1 MIAKDIM
8 TRAVR
13 MIGPKDNVQAAARV
27 MAESGVSAL
36 PVVDD
41 AQRVLGI
48 VSEGDL
54 LRRSEMRTAKR
65 HAWWREFLTAPETL
79 AAEYIKTRSRR
90 VLDVMSR
97 PVISVTEQT
106 PLPEIASIMEQHK
119 IKRVPVLQGGTIV
132 GIVSRADV
140 VRAFAQMDQ
149 PSKAHT
155 DDHSIRN
162 TFLQRLKAQPW
173 ASAVGVTFAVS
184 NGSVMVHGVASSE
197 EQKRAMTVM
206 AETIPGVR
214 EVRNEIVVAHIL
226 PVT

>member
-13 MIGPKDNVQAAARV
+13 MIGPNDDVQAAARV

-54 LRRSEMRTAKR
+54 LRRSEIRTTKR
-65 HAWWREFLTAPETL
+65 HGWWREFLTAPETL
-79 AAEYIKTRSRR
+79 AAEYIKSRSRKVR
-90 VLDVMSR
+90 DVMSR
-97 PVISVTEQT
+97 PVISVTEET
-106 PLPEIASIMEQHK
+106 PFAEIASILEEHN
-119 IKRVPVLQGGTIV
+119 IKRVPVLLGGTIV

-140 VRAFAQMDQ
+140 VRAFAQLDRTSRAQ
-149 PSKAHT
+149 T
-155 DDHSIRN
+155 DDHSIRH
-162 TFLQRLKAQPW
+162 TFRQRLESQPW

-184 NGSVMVHGVASSE
+184 NGSVTMHGIASSE
-197 EQKRAMTVM
+197 EQRRAITVM

-214 EVRNEIVVAHIL
+214 EVRNEIVVARIL
-226 PVT
+226 AVT